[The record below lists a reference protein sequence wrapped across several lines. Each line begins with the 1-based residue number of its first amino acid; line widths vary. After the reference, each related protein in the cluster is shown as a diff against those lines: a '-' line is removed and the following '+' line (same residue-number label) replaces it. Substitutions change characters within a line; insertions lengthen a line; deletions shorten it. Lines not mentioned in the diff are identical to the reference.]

1 MRKYDSII
9 FIILSAAAL
18 TACGTPT
25 TTALFKPHT
34 TTTAK
39 QMDLDQCKIASFRAI
54 PQAYTTNYVGGF
66 YDPGDI
72 DCYRSRRHGRH
83 ERIYCDRLGGFYMP
97 PASYTEDLNAPI
109 RWRFVSACLRKKG
122 YYLLPGKA
130 PCRNAAE
137 RARALRAKNPA
148 ELSCNPDVNLDY

>member
-1 MRKYDSII
+1 MRKYASVI
-9 FIILSAAAL
+9 FIILSAVAL

-34 TTTAK
+34 PPVVK
-39 QMDLDQCKIASFRAI
+39 QADLDQCKIASFRAI

-72 DCYRSRRHGRH
+72 DCYRGRRG
-83 ERIYCDRLGGFYMP
+83 RIYCDRLGGFYMP

-109 RWRFVSACLRKKG
+109 RWRYVSACLRKKG
-122 YYLLPGKA
+122 YYLLPGKV
-130 PCRNAAE
+130 PCRSGVE
-137 RARALRAKNPA
+137 RARALNAKNPA
-148 ELSCNPDVNLDY
+148 ELGCNPDVNLDY